1 MLSMLTTRPLLHP
14 QVGEPLN
21 QINEMLV
28 DEDLISV
35 RASTPQPRAPRSR
48 VHRRARA
55 ACTRRRNHPAPPSR
69 PCALSLPILPQVRA
83 ELRELRDS
91 FKKTSKP
98 GLFGLPSFKN
108 PLKEAAESIG
118 VEWKD

>member
-1 MLSMLTTRPLLHP
+1 MKADCSPCTTLL
-14 QVGEPLN
+14 
-21 QINEMLV
+21 
-28 DEDLISV
+28 
-35 RASTPQPRAPRSR
+35 R
-48 VHRRARA
+48 
-55 ACTRRRNHPAPPSR
+55 
-69 PCALSLPILPQVRA
+69 QVRA

-98 GLFGLPSFKN
+98 GLFGLPTFKN

>member
-1 MLSMLTTRPLLHP
+1 M
-14 QVGEPLN
+14 
-21 QINEMLV
+21 
-28 DEDLISV
+28 
-35 RASTPQPRAPRSR
+35 
-48 VHRRARA
+48 
-55 ACTRRRNHPAPPSR
+55 
-69 PCALSLPILPQVRA
+69 RA